1 MIASDAS
8 FIPSSWSN
16 PRRSYL
22 NTPREPPKCLFRTV
36 KRIDLYPIYPL
47 SEFVAVAKKT
57 TLNARPVQSRDKRER
72 KAKSR
77 DVYDKPP
84 SIESRLS
91 DSIRHN
97 PPFTTPDTN
106 PLHQRFA
113 PHTPHPRRSPHHHRA
128 PPHRLN
134 PPRTLKQRTT
144 NHPRHHTIRRVMLP
158 PQMPNRRINPIVH
171 QRQHPPAVPQERPP
185 PRHPIQHTIQLQ
197 SRRGTRRTLPQPLRE
212 APDAPRGEAEEVDAP
227 GAVAEVVAPP
237 ARRKRGLGAREGRE
251 RGFVEVEVG
260 ECCVEPGEG
269 VED

>member
-1 MIASDAS
+1 MIVSDAS
-8 FIPSSWSN
+8 FVPSSWSN
-16 PRRSYL
+16 PRRNYL
-22 NTPREPPKCLFRTV
+22 NTPRERPKCLFRTV
-36 KRIDLYPIYPL
+36 ERIDFYPIYPL
-47 SEFVAVAKKT
+47 SEFCSSSKKDNSKRQT
-57 TLNARPVQSRDKRER
+57 CTKPRQKRE
-72 KAKSR
+72 KSEEQR
-77 DVYDKPP
+77 CLRQTPR
-84 SIESRLS
+84 IESRLS

-97 PPFTTPDTN
+97 PPFTTPNTN
-106 PLHQRFA
+106 PLHQRFT

-144 NHPRHHTIRRVMLP
+144 NHPRHHTVRRVMLP
-158 PQMPNRRINPIVH
+158 PQVPNRRINPIVH

-197 SRRGTRRTLPQPLRE
+197 PRRGTRRTLPQPLRE
-212 APDAPRGEAEEVDAP
+212 TPDAPRAEAEEVDAP